1 MDFNVKEAVNEVL
14 VSSGYAEKRAAKL
27 DIDDYLK

>member
-1 MDFNVKEAVNEVL
+1 MNFNVKDAMNEVL
-14 VSSGYAEKRAAKL
+14 NSSGYAEKRAAKL